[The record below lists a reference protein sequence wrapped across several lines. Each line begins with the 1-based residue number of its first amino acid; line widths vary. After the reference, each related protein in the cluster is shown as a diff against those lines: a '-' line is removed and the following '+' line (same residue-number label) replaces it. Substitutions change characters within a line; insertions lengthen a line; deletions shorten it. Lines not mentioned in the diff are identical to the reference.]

1 MMKVD
6 ISSFNWQQVPL
17 FNEMQDGDIN
27 RFVSSG
33 FRFQYEAGSQLVSN
47 SDPGETFFLI
57 LRGMAKLGLVNS
69 RKESVNVTLFVPGDF
84 FGEMAM
90 LDPVSI
96 RSGDI
101 QAITDLEV
109 MTIHKKEFL
118 KMTQECSQLS
128 FNLARNMAHRLRMM
142 NERLVTDTLPD
153 PLRKVAYTL
162 LMLSAKGKR
171 HPVDNSHILMPPLS
185 LLDWSLFCY
194 TSIEV
199 FRASLDML
207 KRANVVDVISHQLII
222 TDIVSL
228 ERIAKV
234 NTENE
239 EADELL

>member
-17 FNEMQDGDIN
+17 FNEMPDGDIN

-47 SDPGETFFLI
+47 CDPGETFFLI

-69 RKESVNVTLFVPGDF
+69 RKEPVNVTLFVPGDF

-222 TDIVSL
+222 TDFVSL